1 MRKRNGILR
10 KGIAIVLETVLIAGT
25 IAGCGKSKSDDNSFI
40 DQATKG
46 SKDYVFK
53 AEKVEGL
60 PEADYNS
67 LSKVGDRIYTATYGY
82 SGYFDV
88 YSFNTDGSDVQSLRF
103 AQKDNESYGSWS
115 FDPEGNMY
123 CIQYVYDWSDMEDGD
138 AILYETEDGEAATVA
153 EPQTTQT
160 EETTQEDAPEAEA
173 AEGTEAETETE
184 EDADSKKVADT
195 DPETPAEGEEPEGNL
210 AETDGDKRYIKKF
223 DKTGK
228 EVFSIDLAKYNSP
241 DEDDYY
247 VYSLLY
253 TKDYG
258 ILISTTHGIETVDEN
273 SLTIN
278 TLVDITDKSSE
289 FYERNINLYEGAN
302 GKYFVSSWGDNGIE
316 FRTFDPASKKF
327 GEISSAFKN
336 YNEYSFFPGEGYDI
350 YVSQNDGFYGY
361 DAASDTT
368 VKILDYM
375 DSDLGI
381 NFSTSSAVA
390 ISPDEFIANIPD
402 EEYNY
407 TLYKLTKIPP
417 EQVKDKTVIT
427 LAGTYID
434 YDVRRKASTF
444 NQENDKYRIKII
456 DYSSL
461 NSDEDWNAGRT
472 QMNLDIVSGNTPD
485 IMVFDSQDSLN
496 SYINKGLFADLNP
509 FIQNDP
515 VLKDEKF
522 VDNVLSAFTVNGKL
536 YQLPESFY
544 IESVATKSKYLEG
557 KNSLTI
563 KDCTDIIDRAGVDY
577 AMSFGLSPR
586 ELMLTN
592 GLASSGRNYIDW
604 EKKSCNFDSDE
615 FIEFLEFVNK
625 FPVEIK
631 ESFWDSYKNTCYRD
645 GTAVFSNAYI
655 YSFKSYKRLEAGEFG
670 EPITMVGYPNNLGV
684 NCSMICANSRFTI
697 SSQSKNAEGAW
708 QFVRQFFL
716 PEVQDKIES
725 NFPIL
730 QSSFDKMGEK
740 SMERDYY
747 IDEDGKKQ
755 YEDDIYYLGDT
766 EIVIDPLTQDELK
779 KVKDFIYSVENVAD
793 YNLSVYNIIN
803 EEVSAYFSGQKTAK
817 EVAQIIQS
825 RVSIYVNENS

>member
-10 KGIAIVLETVLIAGT
+10 KGMAIVLEAVLIAGT
-25 IAGCGKSKSDDNSFI
+25 IAGCGKSKSDDDSFI
-40 DQATKG
+40 NQATKS
-46 SKDYVFK
+46 SKDYVFR
-53 AEKVEGL
+53 AERIESL

-67 LSKVGDRIYTATYGY
+67 LKRVGDRIYTATYGD
-82 SGYFDV
+82 GGFFDV
-88 YSFNTDGSDVQSLRF
+88 YSFNPDGSDVQSLRF
-103 AQKDNESYGSWS
+103 TQKDNESYGSWS
-115 FDPEGNMY
+115 YDTEGNMY
-123 CIQYVYDWSDMEDGD
+123 CIHYVYDWSDMEDGD
-138 AILYETEDGEAATVA
+138 VILYETEDGEAASI
-153 EPQTTQT
+153 T
-160 EETTQEDAPEAEA
+160 ENEAPATEDASSEEAPSEDV
-173 AEGTEAETETE
+173 TEAETE
-184 EDADSKKVADT
+184 DANSKKVVDT
-195 DPETPAEGEEPEGNL
+195 DPEAPSEGEEPEGDF
-210 AETDGDKRYIKKF
+210 AETDGDKRYLKKF

-228 EVFSIDLAKYNSP
+228 EVFSIDLAEYSSP

-247 VYSLLY
+247 VYSMLY

-258 ILISTTHGIETVDEN
+258 ILLTSNHGIETLDEN
-273 SLTIN
+273 SLTIK
-278 TLVDITDKSSE
+278 TLVDITDRSSE
-289 FYERNINLYEGAN
+289 FYDRNINLYEGAN
-302 GKYFVSSWGDNGIE
+302 GKYFISSWGDKGIE
-316 FRTFDPASKKF
+316 FRTYDPATNKF
-327 GEISSAFKN
+327 GEISNAFKS
-336 YNEYSFFPGEGYDI
+336 YNEYSFFPGDGYDI

-361 DAASDTT
+361 DAASDTA
-368 VKILDYM
+368 VKLLDYM

-381 NFSTSSAVA
+381 SFSTSSAVA
-390 ISPDEFIANIPD
+390 LSPEEFIANIPD

-407 TLYKLTKIPP
+407 TLYRLTKIPAD
-417 EQVKDKTVIT
+417 QVKDKKVIT
-427 LAGTYID
+427 LAGSYVN
-434 YDVRRKASTF
+434 YDIRRKASTF
-444 NQENDKYRIKII
+444 NQENDEYRIKII

-461 NSDEDWNAGRT
+461 DNDEDWNAGRT

-485 IMVFDSQDSLN
+485 IMIFDSQDSLN
-496 SYINKGLFADLNP
+496 SYINKGLFADLNQ
-509 FIQNDP
+509 FVQNDP

-522 VDNVLSAFTVNGKL
+522 VDNVINALSVNGKL

-544 IESVATKSKYLEG
+544 IESVATKTRYLEG

-563 KDCTDIIDRAGVDY
+563 KDCTDIIEKTGVEY
-577 AMSFGLSPR
+577 AMSFGLAPK
-586 ELMLTN
+586 ELMLTQ
-592 GLASSGRNYIDW
+592 GLASSGRSYIDW

-625 FPVEIK
+625 FPDEIK
-631 ESFWDSYKNTCYRD
+631 ESQWDSYKQTCYRD

-684 NCSMICANSRFTI
+684 NCSMICANDRFTI

-716 PEVQDKIES
+716 PEAQDKIEY

-740 SMERDYY
+740 ALERDYY
-747 IDEDGKKQ
+747 IDDEGKKQ
-755 YEDDIYYLGDT
+755 YQDDTYYLGDT
-766 EIVIDPLTQDELK
+766 EIVIDPLTKDELE
-779 KVKDFIYSVENVAD
+779 KVKNFIYSVENVAD
-793 YNLSVYNIIN
+793 YNTSVYNIIN